1 MFVRL
6 AHAAVNEHVASVV
19 FHPKVSAALCEHGHR
34 VAECGF
40 SVVSE
45 VLVFSDSHT
54 FHGAGVAS
62 LLNDGWE
69 HHIRNVACSLVGPC
83 AYDAVNVNV
92 H

>member
-19 FHPKVSAALCEHGHR
+19 FHPKVSAALCEHGHW

-54 FHGAGVAS
+54 FATS
-62 LLNDGWE
+62 FTCFSNDGWE
-69 HHIRNVACSLVGPC
+69 HHVRNVASGLVGPC